1 MIQKDSYKHETYF
14 DIRSLVTAELEEL
27 WSWYCFEKVAL
38 GVETLQECST
48 ESTLRIFLAQKP
60 LAVQRKDFGE
70 FSKSICSKG
79 KNQNPRGRYP
89 IGRELA
95 CQLARTFPYC

>member
-48 ESTLRIFLAQKP
+48 ESTLRILLA
-60 LAVQRKDFGE
+60 
-70 FSKSICSKG
+70 
-79 KNQNPRGRYP
+79 
-89 IGRELA
+89 
-95 CQLARTFPYC
+95 

>member
-27 WSWYCFEKVAL
+27 WSWYCFEKVVL

-48 ESTLRIFLAQKP
+48 ESTLRIFLAQKLP
-60 LAVQRKDFGE
+60 AVQKRFWRIFE
-70 FSKSICSKG
+70 V
-79 KNQNPRGRYP
+79 N
-89 IGRELA
+89 L
-95 CQLARTFPYC
+95 L

>member
-48 ESTLRIFLAQKP
+48 ESTLWISLAQKP
-60 LAVQRKDFGE
+60 PGGAEKRFWRIFEVNL
-70 FSKSICSKG
+70 
-79 KNQNPRGRYP
+79 
-89 IGRELA
+89 L
-95 CQLARTFPYC
+95 